1 MAFKTVLVQLGR
13 DIGCATRVGVAANL
27 AKCSGGHVVGL
38 TATGLPFERVPDIS
52 SDARR
57 YPDVAGGSAAAQAE
71 EAGTAFRRIMEQ
83 AAPGVGHTHLLV
95 EEDPGWALAQ
105 EGRVSDIVVLAPP
118 PDPYSVGSLA
128 AETAEYVLL
137 NAGRPVLLVPDAYQE
152 LGLEHI
158 VIAWDGWREAARA
171 VADAM
176 PLLLRAERITIVAVW
191 NRDERPS
198 PKSEPVAGLRQYL
211 ERHGIAA
218 GVYNEPTSE
227 AVGRV
232 LLEAARSLNA
242 DLLVAGGYGHSR
254 MREVML
260 GGTTRTLMHHAEM
273 PLLLSH

>member
-1 MAFKTVLVQLGR
+1 MVFKTVLVELGC
-13 DIGCATRVGVAANL
+13 DAGCAARVRVAADL
-27 AKCSGGHVVGL
+27 AKRSGGHVVGL
-38 TATGLPFERVPDIS
+38 TATGLPFERIPDTS
-52 SDARR
+52 SDAQR
-57 YPDVAGGSAAAQAE
+57 YPDTARRGLTTQAE
-71 EAGTAFRRIMEQ
+71 EAGIVFRRVIEQ
-83 AAPGVGHTHLLV
+83 VAPGVAHSHLVV

-137 NAGRPVLLVPDAYQE
+137 NAGRPVLLVPYACQQVE
-152 LGLEHI
+152 MEHI

-176 PLLLRAERITIVAVW
+176 PLLLCAERVTIVAVW
-191 NRDERPS
+191 NRDDRPT

-211 ERHGIAA
+211 ARHGIVA

-227 AVGRV
+227 AVGQV
-232 LLEAARSLNA
+232 LLEATRSLNA

-260 GGTTRTLMHHAEM
+260 GGTTRTLMHHAGI

>member
-1 MAFKTVLVQLGR
+1 MAFKTVLVELGR
-13 DIGCATRVGVAANL
+13 DTGCASRVGVAADL
-27 AKCSGGHVVGL
+27 AKRSGGHVVGL
-38 TATGLPFERVPDIS
+38 TATGVPFERIPDAG
-52 SDARR
+52 SDAER
-57 YPDVAGGSAAAQAE
+57 YVDVARVGLAAQAE
-71 EAGTAFRRIMEQ
+71 EMGVAFRRLMEQ
-83 AAPGVGHTHLLV
+83 AAPGVAHTHRVV

-137 NAGRPVLLVPDAYQE
+137 NAGRPVLLVPDAYQQAE
-152 LGLEHI
+152 MEHI

-176 PLLLRAERITIVAVW
+176 PLLLCAERVTIVAVW
-191 NRDERPS
+191 NRDDRPT

-211 ERHGIAA
+211 ERHGIVA

-232 LLEAARSLNA
+232 LLEATRSLNA

-260 GGTTRTLMHHAEM
+260 GGTTRTLMHHAGM